1 MPATRPG
8 DFFISEHDIS
18 EELVLDFNQFV
29 N

>member
-8 DFFISEHDIS
+8 DFLKSEHDIS